1 MEILLGLLSSF
12 SNPKQQRDG
21 ALALYTLVKRAT
33 ALSPIDA
40 APPPPPPQVHFLY
53 CHLLMYCAFIWMSLL
68 HMCYCMPVL
77 YHGSTEKG
85 SVFIVGNYDHYGK
98 SRF

>member
-40 APPPPPPQVHFLY
+40 APPPPPPQVHFLD
-53 CHLLMYCAFIWMSLL
+53 CHLLTYCGIACL
-68 HMCYCMPVL
+68 Y
-77 YHGSTEKG
+77 YHGSTKEV
-85 SVFIVGNYDHYGK
+85 SVYIVVNYDHCGK